1 MRARVAAILSVSSP
15 SAGNRGPA
23 AVHCGRRMSR
33 HEPLLL
39 YGHEMGKT
47 TEKTLAGSVGP
58 SISVRPFRFN
68 PALLVAA
75 QTAATRSNSLP
86 GRQLRARTVTSSETA
101 IASRD
106 SVGVDRTDVGRG
118 EARRARSGRTLFLRI
133 APVLA
138 AVLPHLDRPDV
149 PHERGGRPF
158 LVVLPVGE
166 ALE

>member
-1 MRARVAAILSVSSP
+1 MRARVAAILSVSLP
-15 SAGNRGPA
+15 SAGNRRPA
-23 AVHCGRRMSR
+23 AVHCGRRLSR

-47 TEKTLAGSVGP
+47 TEKTLARSVGP
-58 SISVRPFRFN
+58 SISVRPFRCD
-68 PALLVAA
+68 PALFVAA

-118 EARRARSGRTLFLRI
+118 EARRARSGRTLFLRS
-133 APVLA
+133 
-138 AVLPHLDRPDV
+138 LPSWLLSYRTWTGPDV
-149 PHERGGRPF
+149 PHEGGGRPF
-158 LVVLPVGE
+158 LAVLPVGE